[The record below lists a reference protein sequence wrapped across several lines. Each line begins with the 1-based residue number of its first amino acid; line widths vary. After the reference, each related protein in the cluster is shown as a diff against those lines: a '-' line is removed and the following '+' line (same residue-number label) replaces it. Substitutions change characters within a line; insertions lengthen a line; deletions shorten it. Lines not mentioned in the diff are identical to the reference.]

1 MNEEFRNRNLE
12 TDISDLSQ
20 NRIIKKDLSTQKI

>member
-20 NRIIKKDLSTQKI
+20 NTIIKKDLSTQKI